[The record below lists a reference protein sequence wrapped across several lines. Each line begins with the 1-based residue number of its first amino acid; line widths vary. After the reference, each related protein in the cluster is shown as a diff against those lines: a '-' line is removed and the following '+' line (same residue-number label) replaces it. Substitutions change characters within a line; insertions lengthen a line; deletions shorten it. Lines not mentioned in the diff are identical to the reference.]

1 MSGREVVRE
10 KRCKM
15 KSKERRGEDML
26 SQDVKLMINELA
38 NDVIKMF
45 QIKIPIMNID
55 HVVEILGGR
64 VEENRDDFCQYGDSI
79 SKHGDSFVIR
89 ISPFCTQERRN
100 LIIAYELGHLFLH
113 MGYKTNLNIWESQKE
128 GKFMESMEAEQFRRA
143 NFFSYAFLMPE
154 KEYRE
159 ILEKNTDGEKIDTE
173 SIAEYFCVPRAAA
186 AQRGRQLHLIK

>member
-1 MSGREVVRE
+1 M
-10 KRCKM
+10 KM
-15 KSKERRGEDML
+15 KEQRGEDML

-45 QIKIPIMNID
+45 QIEIPIKDID
-55 HVVEILGGR
+55 HAVELLGGR

-79 SKHGDSFVIR
+79 LKHRDSYVIR

-100 LIIAYELGHLFLH
+100 LTIAYELGHLFLH
-113 MGYKTNLNIWESQKE
+113 MGYKTNHNIWEKQKE
-128 GKFMESMEAEQFRRA
+128 GKFVESMDAEQFRRA

-154 KEYRE
+154 HEYRK
-159 ILEKNTDGEKIDTE
+159 ILEKYADGEKIDTK

-186 AQRGRQLHLIK
+186 VQRGRQLHIIK